1 MKQTM
6 RRRAGH
12 TFDTL
17 EGSGRGMQFPLA
29 ISRNTHMFT
38 ILRTIY
44 SLEPMT
50 SESGLELSSCGLSM
64 EFNDKRSPN
73 WQLKDERSMLED
85 SIFSSDELD
94 EHQRFERRDLYLN
107 WFFFHPD
114 STSLVF
120 VSQDLQTQSMAA
132 VYGLRNPPEET
143 LLNNGRL
150 LLEVFFVTHRGV
162 EILIK

>member
-1 MKQTM
+1 
-6 RRRAGH
+6 
-12 TFDTL
+12 
-17 EGSGRGMQFPLA
+17 
-29 ISRNTHMFT
+29 
-38 ILRTIY
+38 
-44 SLEPMT
+44 
-50 SESGLELSSCGLSM
+50 
-64 EFNDKRSPN
+64 
-73 WQLKDERSMLED
+73 MLED

-132 VYGLRNPPEET
+132 VYGLRNLPEET